1 MILVLDVENTT
12 TNRDGKLHLDPFEP
26 DNSLTMVGVLKAE
39 DWDGVVYTYVFNHQ
53 EKTITD
59 DTAEK
64 RLQEMLD
71 KTTLL
76 VGHNLQY
83 DLQWL
88 WATGFKYDGD
98 IYDTMLGDYI
108 LQRGQKGSVS
118 LENSAIRHKLPLQ
131 KSDTLKSYF
140 SRGFQTDEIPLDELT
155 KYLEQDLY
163 VTRSLYWVLED
174 LYEEPE
180 SKSLVKVRDITNKV
194 AKTLAKMYMNGFA
207 VDKKVLAEVK
217 KDFEDELLDIENR
230 LNAHVKNLMGDT
242 PINLNSPEQI
252 SQVIYSRIL
261 HNKREWAVAF
271 DSVDNKEDFKA
282 AVKKNSSMMVKTKA
296 SICKTCNGEGKIRKI
311 KKDGTPFAKPSRCV
325 DCDTRG
331 YRLTKLKEMAGLG
344 FFPPSKDWVSANG
357 FSTSKGNLENLI
369 NIAKS
374 KGMKDAE
381 LFLTDLK
388 RQSAVSSYLSA
399 FVEGISTHTKQDNLL
414 HVKLLQHRTATGRFS
429 GADPNMQ
436 NMPRGGTFPVKKVFV
451 SRWNNEQFGMKGK
464 ILEADFAQLEF
475 RVAALLSQDPVAMKE
490 VSTGF
495 DVHSYTAKIIS
506 EAGQPTSRQE
516 AKAHTFAPLYGAT
529 GYGRTKAEAEYYTHF
544 MDKYKGIAKWH
555 KKLGDEAINL
565 RRVKIPSGRQ
575 YAFPDVE
582 RRASGA
588 PTHFTMIK
596 NYPVQGFA
604 TGDIVPIVL
613 LEIEKLLEIDG
624 LKSMLVNSVHD
635 SVVLDVHPAEV
646 EKVLGII
653 NQVNKNLKAIIE
665 DHYDIDVNVPMLL
678 ESKIGDNWLD
688 VKDVQ

>member
-1 MILVLDVENTT
+1 MKIILDVENTT
-12 TNRDGKLHLDPFEP
+12 TKRDGKLHLDPFEP
-26 DNSLTMVGVLKAE
+26 DNSLTLVGIMDYLEKERTVF
-39 DWDGVVYTYVFNHQ
+39 VFNHK
-53 EKTITD
+53 EKKITD
-59 DTAEK
+59 DDADK
-64 RLQEMLD
+64 RLQRVLD
-71 KTTLL
+71 NTTLL
-76 VGHNLQY
+76 IGHNLQY

-88 WATGFKYDGD
+88 WACGFKYDGE
-98 IYDTMLGDYI
+98 IFDTMLGDYV
-108 LQRGQKGSVS
+108 LQRGQRGSVS
-118 LENSAIRHKLPLQ
+118 LENCAIRHSLPFN

-140 SRGFQTDEIPLDELT
+140 SRGYQTDEIPLDELT

-163 VTRSLYWVLED
+163 ITKSLYWTLND
-174 LYEEPE
+174 LYDKPE

-194 AKTLAKMYMNGFA
+194 CKTLAKMYMNGFA
-207 VDKKVLAEVK
+207 VDKGKLSEVR
-217 KDFEDELLDIENR
+217 KDFEHELLEIENR
-230 LNAHVKNLMGDT
+230 LNVHVKNLMGDT

-261 HNKREWAVAF
+261 NNKKEWAVAF
-271 DSVDNKEDFKA
+271 ENVDGKEEFKQ
-282 AVKKNSSMMVKTKA
+282 AVKQNSSMMVKTKA
-296 SICKTCNGEGKIRKI
+296 SVCQTCNGKGKVFKT
-311 KKDGTPFAKPSRCV
+311 KKDGQPFAKPSRCV
-325 DCDTRG
+325 DCNTRG
-331 YRLTKLKEMAGLG
+331 YRLAKLKQMAGLG
-344 FFPPSKDWVSANG
+344 FFPPSTAWVSANG
-357 FSTSKGNLENLI
+357 FSTGKDNLDTLI

-374 KGMKDAE
+374 KGMTDAQA
-381 LFLTDLK
+381 FLTDLK

-399 FVEGISTHTKQDNLL
+399 FVEGISTHTKGDNML

-429 GADPNMQ
+429 GAEPNMQ

-451 SRWNNEQFGMKGK
+451 SRWEHGK

-475 RVAALLSQDPVAMKE
+475 RVAALLSQDPVAMQE

-495 DVHSYTAKIIS
+495 DVHSYTAQIIS
-506 EAGQPTSRQE
+506 EAGQKTSRQE

-544 MDKYKGIAKWH
+544 LAKYKGIARWH

-565 RRVKIPSGRQ
+565 GRIKIPSGRQ

-582 RRASGA
+582 RRKSGT
-588 PTHFTMIK
+588 PTYFTMIK

-613 LEIEKLLEIDG
+613 LEIEELLKLDD

-635 SVVLDVHPAEV
+635 SVVLDIHPAETK
-646 EKVLGII
+646 EVLNVIE
-653 NQVNKNLKAIIE
+653 QVNNNLKSIIE
-665 DHYDIDVNVPMLL
+665 SHYDIDVNVPMLL

>member
-1 MILVLDVENTT
+1 MKIILDVENTT
-12 TNRDGKLHLDPFEP
+12 TKRDGKLHLDPFEP
-26 DNSLTMVGVLKAE
+26 DNSLTLVGIMDYLEKESTVF
-39 DWDGVVYTYVFNHQ
+39 VFNHK
-53 EKTITD
+53 EKKITD
-59 DTAEK
+59 DDADK
-64 RLQEMLD
+64 RLQRVLD
-71 KTTLL
+71 NTTLL
-76 VGHNLQY
+76 IGHNLQY

-88 WATGFKYDGD
+88 WACGFKYDGE
-98 IYDTMLGDYI
+98 IFDTMLGDYV
-108 LQRGQKGSVS
+108 LQRGQRGSVS
-118 LENSAIRHKLPLQ
+118 LENCAIRHSLPFN

-140 SRGFQTDEIPLDELT
+140 SRGYQTDEIPLDELT

-163 VTRSLYWVLED
+163 ITKSLYWTLND
-174 LYEEPE
+174 LYDKPE

-194 AKTLAKMYMNGFA
+194 CKTLAKMYMNGFA
-207 VDKKVLAEVK
+207 VDKGKLSEVR
-217 KDFEDELLDIENR
+217 KDFEHELLEIENR
-230 LNAHVKNLMGDT
+230 LNVHVKNLMGDT

-261 HNKREWAVAF
+261 NNKKEWAVAF
-271 DSVDNKEDFKA
+271 ENVDGKEEFKQ
-282 AVKKNSSMMVKTKA
+282 AVKQNSSMMVKTKA
-296 SICKTCNGEGKIRKI
+296 SVCQTCNGKGKVFKT
-311 KKDGTPFAKPSRCV
+311 KKDGQPFAKPSRCV
-325 DCDTRG
+325 DCNTRG
-331 YRLTKLKEMAGLG
+331 YRLAKLKQMAGLG
-344 FFPPSKDWVSANG
+344 FFPPSTAWVSANG
-357 FSTSKGNLENLI
+357 FSTGKDNLDTLI

-374 KGMKDAE
+374 KGMTDAQA
-381 LFLTDLK
+381 FLTDLK

-399 FVEGISTHTKQDNLL
+399 FVEGISTHTKGDNML

-429 GADPNMQ
+429 GAEPNMQ

-451 SRWNNEQFGMKGK
+451 SRWEHGK

-475 RVAALLSQDPVAMKE
+475 RVAALLSQDPVAMQE

-495 DVHSYTAKIIS
+495 DVHSYTAQIIS
-506 EAGQPTSRQE
+506 EAGQKTSRQE

-544 MDKYKGIAKWH
+544 LAKYKGIARWH

-565 RRVKIPSGRQ
+565 GRIKIPSGRQ

-582 RRASGA
+582 RRKSGT
-588 PTHFTMIK
+588 PTYFTMIK

-613 LEIEKLLEIDG
+613 LEIEELLKLDD

-635 SVVLDVHPAEV
+635 SVVLDIHPAETK
-646 EKVLGII
+646 EVLNVIE
-653 NQVNKNLKAIIE
+653 QVNNNLKSIIE
-665 DHYDIDVNVPMLL
+665 SHYDIDVNVPMLL